1 MRKEFSFLAGA
12 ILIALIAQAAAESP
26 SDVVNLNRKAA
37 YQPPNTSIINPMDPG
52 YVWGN
57 PQAIALSGINPLVFE
72 SAVFKKDPGGL
83 TLGSLYTTSID
94 NFLKA
99 DPEAGQVTL
108 PRKQQRL
115 ALLTGQNSPL
125 RLKILFFWL

>member
-1 MRKEFSFLAGA
+1 MRKEFSILVGVV
-12 ILIALIAQAAAESP
+12 LIALVAQAAADSP

-99 DPEAGQVTL
+99 DPEAGASNAT
-108 PRKQQRL
+108 KKT
-115 ALLTGQNSPL
+115 A
-125 RLKILFFWL
+125 KIGLVNWPK

>member
-1 MRKEFSFLAGA
+1 MKKEFSFLVGA
-12 ILIALIAQAAAESP
+12 ILIALVAQAAAESP

-57 PQAIALSGINPLVFE
+57 PLAIGLSGINPLVFE

-99 DPEAGQVTL
+99 DPEAGASNVT
-108 PRKQQRL
+108 KKT
-115 ALLTGQNSPL
+115 A
-125 RLKILFFWL
+125 KIGLVNWPK